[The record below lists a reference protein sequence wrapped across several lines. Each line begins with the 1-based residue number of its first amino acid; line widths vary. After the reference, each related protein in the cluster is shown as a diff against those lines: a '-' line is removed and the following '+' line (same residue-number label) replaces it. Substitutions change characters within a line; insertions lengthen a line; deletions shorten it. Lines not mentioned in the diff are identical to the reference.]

1 MPERDPRCVLA
12 LPEQTAAELIA
23 AWLGEKGYGC
33 ELVVRPPGLT
43 IEPLTHAAQPEPAEY
58 QVCVLKPEHM
68 EPARELIEEHQAG
81 VAALREREAKRAN
94 RTGTVTAVCEDCGK
108 SSDWAAAAMGTTET
122 CPHCLGYMDIPDPDG
137 DNEWSDV
144 DFGAAEEET
153 EEKESEE

>member
-12 LPEQTAAELIA
+12 LPEETAAELIA

-43 IEPLTHAAQPEPAEY
+43 VEPLTLAAHPEPAEY
-58 QVCVLKPEHM
+58 QVCVLKPEHI
-68 EPARELIEEHQAG
+68 EPARALIEEHQAG

-108 SSDWAAAAMGTTET
+108 WSEWPATAMGTTET
-122 CPHCLGYMDIPDPDG
+122 CPFCVGYMDIPDPD
-137 DNEWSDV
+137 DDWSGV
-144 DFGAAEEET
+144 DFGEDEDAAEKET
-153 EEKESEE
+153 EE